1 MKNIEELPKG
11 TRDLINEESK
21 KIAYTIKNINEYFDD
36 IGYEEVITPSF
47 EFYNIFSETIKDE
60 LMYKFYDQDGKLL
73 TLKAD
78 STLPIAR
85 VVSTR
90 FKDRKFPLRIRYSS
104 KVFKVNKNLSG
115 NKNEEFD
122 AGIEIIGENTL
133 NSDIEAL
140 IIAIDC
146 LLNLGF
152 EDFTIEVGH
161 VGIVKKLIEKLD
173 INIEN
178 KRYLIS
184 LIEDK
189 RLVDLNEFLK
199 KLNIKP
205 ILKEVLNKLPW
216 MFGDIENLNVE
227 KNIIY
232 DNEILEYIKEL
243 EFVYEQLN
251 KVGFSKYISFDLG
264 AATKV
269 NYYSGIV
276 FKGYINGAANYI
288 LRGGRY
294 DNLMNSYGKK
304 IGAIG
309 FSLKIDEIAK
319 LIEKKAYNDDAEI
332 YNYNDS
338 NHLDILLQVINNK
351 KNNRKSKMLKRE

>member
-1 MKNIEELPKG
+1 MEELPKG
-11 TRDLINEESK
+11 TRDLINEESRQ
-21 KIAYTIKNINEYFDD
+21 IAYTIKTINEYFDD

-47 EFYNIFSETIKDE
+47 EFYNIFNQTIKDE
-60 LMYKFYDQDGKLL
+60 LMYKFYDQEGRLL

-90 FKDRKFPLRIRYSS
+90 FKDRNFPLRIRYSS
-104 KVFKVNKNLSG
+104 KVFKANKNLAG

-152 EDFTIEVGH
+152 EDFTIEIGH
-161 VGIVKKLIEKLD
+161 VGIVKKLIEKLN

-178 KRYLIS
+178 QKHLIT

-199 KLNIKP
+199 ELNVKP
-205 ILKEVLNKLPW
+205 TLRDVLNKLPW

-232 DNEILEYIKEL
+232 DSEILECVKEL
-243 EFVYEQLN
+243 EFIYAKLN
-251 KVGFSKYISFDLG
+251 KIGFSKYISFDLG
-264 AATKV
+264 AATKI

-288 LRGGRY
+288 LKGGRY
-294 DNLMNSYGKK
+294 DNLMSFYGKN

-319 LIEKKAYNDDAEI
+319 LIDKKFISTDNVQV
-332 YNYNDS
+332 YNYDDS
-338 NHLDILLQVINNK
+338 NHLNILLEVINNK
-351 KNNRKSKMLKRE
+351 KNNRKSKMFKKE